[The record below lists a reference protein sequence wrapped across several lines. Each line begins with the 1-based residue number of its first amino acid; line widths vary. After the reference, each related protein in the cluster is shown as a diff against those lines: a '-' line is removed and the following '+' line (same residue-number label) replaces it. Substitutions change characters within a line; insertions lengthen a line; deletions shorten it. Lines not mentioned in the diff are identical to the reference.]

1 MDKIYKILG
10 SSTAFLFPMLVAAQ
24 TIGALLGNFR
34 NLLNQTIPVLIGLAG
49 VVFLWGVVQFIMGAG
64 DEEKRTKGRN
74 LIIYGL
80 IGIAV
85 MLSFW
90 GLVNILL
97 VTFSIQRG
105 GPGTIPVVPPIGGGS
120 GI

>member
-10 SSTAFLFPMLVAAQ
+10 SSVAFLFPMLVLAQ
-24 TIGALLGNFR
+24 VSDIKGLLSAFR
-34 NLLNQTIPVLIGLAG
+34 NVLNQIIPILIGLAG
-49 VVFLWGVVQFIMGAG
+49 VIFLWGVIQFIMGAA
-64 DEEKRTKGRN
+64 DEEKRSKGRN

-80 IGIAV
+80 IGLAV

-97 VTFSIQRG
+97 GTFGPTNVTTPSAPI
-105 GPGTIPVVPPIGGGS
+105 VPPAR
-120 GI
+120 